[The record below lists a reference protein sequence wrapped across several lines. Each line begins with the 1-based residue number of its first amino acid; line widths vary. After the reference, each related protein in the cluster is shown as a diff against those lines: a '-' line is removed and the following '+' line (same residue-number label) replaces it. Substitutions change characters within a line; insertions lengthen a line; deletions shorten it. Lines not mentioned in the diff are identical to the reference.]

1 MTANALVDVLA
12 LIPYDMQGRMEELER
27 AVSGKLTTRAQ
38 TGAFIQCSRDRNYSV
53 VLVPDSLPTHE
64 WWSVWGQLTTMD
76 PQPSILVYAL
86 SSDFPMWSGVLETG
100 GFDVIVAPFAEA
112 KLREAIML
120 AAEYFEQ
127 RSLGEGSPGQ

>member
-1 MTANALVDVLA
+1 MTANALVNVLA
-12 LIPYDMQGRMEELER
+12 LVPYEMQSRMAELER
-27 AVSGKLTTRAQ
+27 AVSGQLTTCTR
-38 TGAFIQCSRDRNYSV
+38 TDAFIQCSRNRSYSV
-53 VLVPDSLPTHE
+53 ALVPDSLPAHE
-64 WWSVWGQLTTMD
+64 WWSIWGQLTTMD

-112 KLREAIML
+112 KLREAIKL

-127 RSLGEGSPGQ
+127 RSLE